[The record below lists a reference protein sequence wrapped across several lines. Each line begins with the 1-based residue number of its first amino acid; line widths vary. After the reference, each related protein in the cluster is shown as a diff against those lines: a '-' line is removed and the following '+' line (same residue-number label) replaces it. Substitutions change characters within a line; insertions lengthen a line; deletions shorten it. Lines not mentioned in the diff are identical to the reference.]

1 MSRDDKDGIDLR
13 YVIAGLLCTL
23 CVYLAFVSAVRLE
36 NSVSRFGYVA
46 DPDGTKQFLRELD
59 KPNFKQAGAEAIA
72 NATGVDTFLYRSAVR
87 AHKIRYGRDWVCATQ
102 GIGDC
107 VSFAWMHGVWISQC
121 CDWDTGRISEPPLM
135 PCSESIYGGSRVEAR
150 NKTEG
155 GGGWSDGSF
164 GGAAARWVRDWGVV
178 YRQPIGG
185 HDLTIYSA
193 DRAKQW
199 GNFGNGGKGDNAKG
213 AGSLDT
219 LAKQFPTKHVCL
231 VSDYQSCLAAIE
243 SGFPVAVCSGVGFGS
258 VRDADGF
265 LERRGSWGHAMCLIA
280 TRHADGPG
288 KRDGILCLN
297 SWGPSWVSGPK
308 WPLDQPEGSFWI
320 SKATISAMLSG
331 EDSFA
336 VGSVSGF
343 GFRDLSH
350 GDFLSPAPLPQRETD
365 QK

>member
-46 DPDGTKQFLRELD
+46 DPDGTKRFLQELD
-59 KPNFKQAGAEAIA
+59 KPNFQQAGAEAIA
-72 NATGVDTFLYRSAVR
+72 KAKGVDTFLYRSAVR
-87 AHKIRYGRDWVCATQ
+87 AHKIRYGRDWVCAKQ

-107 VSFAWMHGVWISQC
+107 VSFGWMHGLWISQC
-121 CDWDTGRISEPPLM
+121 VDWDTGRISEPPLM

-150 NKTEG
+150 NKPEG
-155 GGGWSDGSF
+155 GGGWSDGSY

-199 GNFGNGGKGDNAKG
+199 GNFGNGGKGDKG
-213 AGSLDT
+213 ALDT
-219 LAKQFPTKHVCL
+219 IAKTYPAKHVAL
-231 VSDYQSCLAAIE
+231 ITDWESCCAAIE
-243 SGFPVAVCSGVGFGS
+243 SGFPVPVCSGVGFASTRMGPP
-258 VRDADGF
+258 DQGF
-265 LERRGSWGHAMCLIA
+265 AERRGSWGHCMCLVA

-297 SWGPSWVSGPK
+297 SWGPDWIDGPK
-308 WPLDQPEGSFWI
+308 WPDDQPEGSFWI
-320 SKATISAMLSG
+320 SKSTIEAMLSG
-331 EDSFA
+331 EDSFC

-350 GDFLSPAPLPQRETD
+350 GDFLTPAPLPNSETY

>member
-1 MSRDDKDGIDLR
+1 MSRDDDGIDLR

-36 NSVSRFGYVA
+36 DSVSRFGYIA
-46 DPDGTKQFLRELD
+46 DPDGTRQFLRELD
-59 KPNFKQAGAEAIA
+59 KPNFQQAGAEAIA
-72 NATGVDTFLYRSAVR
+72 KATGVDTFLYRAVYK
-87 AHKIRYGRDWVCATQ
+87 AHLARYGTPFVVGSQ

-107 VSFAWMHGVWISQC
+107 VSWGWSAGIYFSQC
-121 CDWDTGRISEPPLM
+121 QDWDTGRISEPPLM
-135 PCSESIYGGSRVEAR
+135 PATESIYGGSRVEAR
-150 NKTEG
+150 NKPEG
-155 GGGWSDGSF
+155 GGGWSDGSY

-178 YRQPIGG
+178 YRQPIGD

-193 DRAKQW
+193 DRAKQFGYW
-199 GNFGNGGKGDNAKG
+199 GNGGKGDNARG
-213 AGSLDT
+213 AQSLDFICK
-219 LAKQFPTKHVCL
+219 AHPTKHVAL
-231 VSDYQSCLAAIE
+231 VTDWESCCAAIE
-243 SGFPVAVCSGVGFGS
+243 SGFSVPVCSKVGFGS

-265 LERRGSWGHAMCLIA
+265 LERRGSWGHCMCLIA

-288 KRDGILCLN
+288 KRDGILCIN

-350 GDFLSPAPLPQRETD
+350 GDFLEPAPLPNSETY

>member
-1 MSRDDKDGIDLR
+1 MSRDDDGFDIR
-13 YVIAGLLCTL
+13 YLIAALLATVGLYVFLLST
-23 CVYLAFVSAVRLE
+23 AVLE
-36 NSVSRFGYVA
+36 ESVSRFGYVA
-46 DPDGTKQFLRELD
+46 DPDGTKKFLRELD
-59 KPNFKQAGAEAIA
+59 KPNFQQAGADAIKQA
-72 NATGVDTFLYRSAVR
+72 KGVDTFLYRPAVR
-87 AHKIRYGRDWVCATQ
+87 AHKIRYGRDWVCAKQ

-107 VSFAWMHGVWISQC
+107 VSFGWMHGLWISQC
-121 CDWDTGRISEPPLM
+121 VDWDTGRISEPPLM

-150 NKTEG
+150 NKPEG
-155 GGGWSDGSF
+155 GGGWSDGSY

-178 YRQPIGG
+178 YRQPIGA
-185 HDLTIYSA
+185 HDLTIYSS

-199 GNFGNGGKGDNAKG
+199 GNFGNGGKGDKG
-213 AGSLDT
+213 ALDT
-219 LAKQFPTKHVCL
+219 IAKTYPAKHVAL
-231 VSDYQSCLAAIE
+231 VTDWESCCAAIE
-243 SGFPVAVCSGVGFGS
+243 SGFPVPVCSGVGFGS

-265 LERRGSWGHAMCLIA
+265 LERRGSWGHCMCLIA

-308 WPLDQPEGSFWI
+308 WPLDQVEGSFWI

-350 GDFLSPAPLPQRETD
+350 GDFLSPAPLPHRETD